1 MSFYVCAGLYAEG
14 PSDYQFLLP
23 LLDRVLLELL
33 SRHFPAQHELA
44 GTQGLPDIH
53 MHGRAAR
60 IAATISKSWDSF
72 TLFVI
77 HSDGAGD
84 PDVARANTIQPGI
97 DLTQT
102 QLHAAGRQEPL
113 AVAVCMPI
121 RELEAWLLADPLVF
135 VRLGIKGA
143 VLPPDPERVTD
154 PKQALAALLGR
165 RKPPFDFFGEQVSLD
180 ALRRLAAFRAFE
192 AELLAALHLL
202 AKPGGR

>member
-33 SRHFPAQHELA
+33 CRNFPAQHELA
-44 GTQGLPDIH
+44 DTQGLPDI

-77 HSDGAGD
+77 HSDGASD
-84 PDVARANTIQPGI
+84 PAAVRANSVQPGI
-97 DLTQT
+97 DLTRT
-102 QLHAAGRQEPL
+102 QLQTAGRRGQL

-135 VRLGIKGA
+135 ERLGIKGA
-143 VLPPDPERVTD
+143 VLPNDPERVTD

-180 ALRRLAAFRAFE
+180 ALRRLEAFRAFE

>member
-1 MSFYVCAGLYAEG
+1 VCAGLYAEG

-23 LLDRVLLELL
+23 LLDRMLHELL

-60 IAATISKSWDSF
+60 IAATISNSWDSF

-84 PDVARANTIQPGI
+84 PDAARANTIQPGI
-97 DLTQT
+97 DLTRT
-102 QLHAAGRQEPL
+102 QLHEAGRQEPL
-113 AVAVCMPI
+113 AVAACMPI
-121 RELEAWLLADPLVF
+121 RELEAWLLVDPLVF
-135 VRLGIKGA
+135 ERLGFKGA

-165 RKPPFDFFGEQVSLD
+165 RKPPYDFFGEQVRLD
-180 ALRRLAAFRAFE
+180 ALRKLRAFQAFE

-202 AKPGGR
+202 AKPGRRE